1 MKRTT
6 ARVTAAAVAAM
17 MAMASLSGCGV
28 MSSSSKEAATLST
41 TGTQQDSKEIHDLV
55 LAHLA
60 STEISTFNL
69 LNSQTQADV
78 QYLTNMLDGL
88 VEADSYGNIVP
99 GIATDWVTEDGG
111 KTWTFHLRD
120 NVTWVDVNG
129 NEKAKLTADDFM
141 TGMEWVLNFYK
152 NDSANVSMPSEM
164 IQGAKEYYEY
174 TKTLTEEQAYQLTA
188 GDGSKFRE
196 MVGIETPDD
205 YTLVYHC
212 TAAKPYFDTV
222 MAYICMYPMAQG
234 MVDELGVEG
243 VQGMNNENMWYNG
256 CYTMT
261 SYIQGNEKILTKNPL
276 YWDTD
281 CTRFET
287 VTIKMVESSDVAYQ
301 LYQSGEIDEVG
312 LTESNIK
319 TISGDESNPYH
330 DKMIEWPNDFRSY
343 QFHFNYDKRKE
354 DGTPD
359 TNWNNAIA
367 NEAFRLAWYYG
378 LDLTPSFSRTNAINP
393 LSCENNFYSMPGL
406 LYTSDGTDY
415 TELVRQELGLPQE
428 NGETPVRLDADKAAQ
443 YKKQAMEE
451 LSAIGVTFPVGID
464 YYISGSN
471 QAALDSA
478 NVLAQALSNSLGDD
492 FVQLN
497 IKTYVSSARKEIY
510 EPKLQSINISGW
522 GADYGDPQ
530 NYLSQQRYG
539 YDNAYYCTTYN
550 YVNDLTEETPAN
562 KDLLAT
568 YKEFAKMVD
577 EADAITDNMD
587 ERYKAFAKAE
597 AYFLQHALTIPCNY
611 GIGWCLTKIDNDSK
625 VQAQYGIQNEKMKN
639 WETNTEGY
647 TSEEKGV
654 AKQIAEFAAT
664 KE

>member
-28 MSSSSKEAATLST
+28 MSSASKEAATQST
-41 TGTQQDSKEIHDLV
+41 TSTQQDSKEIHDLV

-243 VQGMNNENMWYNG
+243 VPGMNNENMWYNG
-256 CYTMT
+256 CYLMT
-261 SYIQGNEKILTKNPL
+261 SYVQGNEKLFVPNPA
-276 YWDTD
+276 YWDSD
-281 CTRFET
+281 CKRFDSIT
-287 VTIKMVESSDVAYQ
+287 VKMVESNDVAYQ
-301 LYQSGEIDEVG
+301 LYQSGETDYVE
-312 LTESNIK
+312 LSESNVK
-319 TISGDESNPYH
+319 TISSDENNPYH
-330 DKMIEWPNDFRSY
+330 DKMVEWKKTFSSI
-343 QFHFNYDKRKE
+343 QMKFNYDKRNE
-354 DGTPD
+354 DGSD
-359 TNWNNAIA
+359 DNNWNRAVA
-367 NEAFRLAWYYG
+367 NENFRKAWYYG
-378 LDLTPSFSRTNAINP
+378 LDFTDYFSRYNAINP
-393 LSCENNFYSMPGL
+393 MSCENNTYTMNGL
-406 LYTSDGTDY
+406 CYTSDGTDY
-415 TELVRQELGLPQE
+415 TELVKKELGLAEE
-428 NGETPVRLDADKAAQ
+428 NGETPARLDRTKAEE
-443 YKKQAMEE
+443 YKQKAIEE
-451 LSAIGVTFPVGID
+451 LTAQGVTFPVEVD

-471 QAALDSA
+471 QTALDTA
-478 NVLAQALSNSLGDD
+478 TVLKQVFADSLGED
-492 FVQLN
+492 FVTLN
-497 IKTYVSSARKEIY
+497 IGTYVSSVRKEVY
-510 EPKLQSINISGW
+510 EPQLQSIAITGW
-522 GADYGDPQ
+522 IPDYGDPQ
-530 NYLSQQRYG
+530 NYMSQETYG
-539 YDNAYYCTTYN
+539 NDNAYYTVLVSN
-550 YVNDLTEETPAN
+550 ANDLEDNEQN
-562 KDLLAT
+562 KAVLGL
-568 YKEFAKMVD
+568 YKEFTALV
-577 EADAITDNMD
+577 EAADAISEKDA
-587 ERYKAFAKAE
+587 RYAAYAKAE
-597 AYFLQHALTIPCNY
+597 AFLLDHAMNIPVY
-611 GIGWCLTKIDNDSK
+611 HDIGWVLTKINPYSK
-625 VQAQYGIQNEKMKN
+625 MNAVYGIQNWKIKN
-639 WETNTEGY
+639 WETNSDGYSTELLA
-647 TSEEKGV
+647 ED
-654 AKQIAEFAAT
+654 IAAH
-664 KE
+664 KSK

>member
-28 MSSSSKEAATLST
+28 MSSASKEVTTQST

-256 CYTMT
+256 CYLMT
-261 SYIQGNEKILTKNPL
+261 SYVQGNEKLFVPNPA
-276 YWDTD
+276 YWDSD
-281 CTRFET
+281 CKRFDSIT
-287 VTIKMVESSDVAYQ
+287 VKMVESNDVAYQ
-301 LYQSGEIDEVG
+301 LYQSGETDYVE
-312 LTESNIK
+312 LSESNVK
-319 TISGDESNPYH
+319 TISSDENNPYH
-330 DKMIEWPNDFRSY
+330 DKMVEWKKTFSSI
-343 QFHFNYDKRKE
+343 QMKFNYDKRNE
-354 DGTPD
+354 DGSD
-359 TNWNNAIA
+359 DNNWNRAVA
-367 NEAFRLAWYYG
+367 NENFRKAWYYG
-378 LDLTPSFSRTNAINP
+378 LDFTDYFSRYNAINP
-393 LSCENNFYSMPGL
+393 MSCENNTYTMNGL
-406 LYTSDGTDY
+406 CYTSDGTDY
-415 TELVRQELGLPQE
+415 TELVKKELGLAEE
-428 NGETPVRLDADKAAQ
+428 NGETPARLDRTKAEE
-443 YKKQAMEE
+443 YKQKAIEE
-451 LSAIGVTFPVGID
+451 LTAQGVTFPVEVD

-471 QAALDSA
+471 QTALDTA
-478 NVLAQALSNSLGDD
+478 TVLKQVFADSLGED
-492 FVQLN
+492 FVTLN
-497 IKTYVSSARKEIY
+497 IGTYVSSVRKEVY
-510 EPKLQSINISGW
+510 EPQLQSIAITGW
-522 GADYGDPQ
+522 IPDYGDPQ
-530 NYLSQQRYG
+530 NYMSQETYG
-539 YDNAYYCTTYN
+539 NDNAYYTVLVSN
-550 YVNDLTEETPAN
+550 ANDLEDNEQN
-562 KDLLAT
+562 KAVLGL
-568 YKEFAKMVD
+568 YKEFTALV
-577 EADAITDNMD
+577 EAADVISEKDA
-587 ERYKAFAKAE
+587 RYAAYAKAE
-597 AYFLQHALTIPCNY
+597 AFLLDHAMNIPVY
-611 GIGWCLTKIDNDSK
+611 HDIGWVLTKINPYSK
-625 VQAQYGIQNEKMKN
+625 MNAVYGIQNWKIKN
-639 WETNTEGY
+639 WETNSDGYSTELLA
-647 TSEEKGV
+647 ED
-654 AKQIAEFAAT
+654 IAAH
-664 KE
+664 KSK

>member
-28 MSSSSKEAATLST
+28 MSSASKEVTTQST
-41 TGTQQDSKEIHDLV
+41 TSTQQDSKEIHDLV

-69 LNSQTQADV
+69 LNSQTRADI
-78 QYLTNMLDGL
+78 QYLTNMLDGM
-88 VEADSYGNIVP
+88 VEADSYGNIAP
-99 GIATDWVTEDGG
+99 GIATDWTTEDGG

-256 CYTMT
+256 CYLMT
-261 SYIQGNEKILTKNPL
+261 SYVQGNEKLFVPNPA
-276 YWDTD
+276 YWDSD
-281 CTRFET
+281 CKRFDSIT
-287 VTIKMVESSDVAYQ
+287 VKMVESNDVAYQ
-301 LYQSGEIDEVG
+301 LYQSGETDYVE
-312 LTESNIK
+312 LSESNVK
-319 TISGDESNPYH
+319 TISSDENNPYH
-330 DKMIEWPNDFRSY
+330 DKMVEWKKTFSSI
-343 QFHFNYDKRKE
+343 QMKFNYDKRNE
-354 DGTPD
+354 DGSD
-359 TNWNNAIA
+359 DNNWNRAVA
-367 NEAFRLAWYYG
+367 NENFRKAWYYG
-378 LDLTPSFSRTNAINP
+378 LDFTDYFSRYNAINP
-393 LSCENNFYSMPGL
+393 MSCENNTYTMNGL
-406 LYTSDGTDY
+406 CYTSDGTDY
-415 TELVRQELGLPQE
+415 TELVKKELGLAEE
-428 NGETPVRLDADKAAQ
+428 NGETLARLDCTKAEE
-443 YKKQAMEE
+443 YKQKAIEE
-451 LSAIGVTFPVGID
+451 LTAQGVTFPVEVD

-471 QAALDSA
+471 QTALDTA
-478 NVLAQALSNSLGDD
+478 TVLKQVFADSLGED
-492 FVQLN
+492 FVTLN
-497 IKTYVSSARKEIY
+497 IGTYVSSVRKEVY
-510 EPKLQSINISGW
+510 EPQLQSIAITGW
-522 GADYGDPQ
+522 IPDYGDPQ
-530 NYLSQQRYG
+530 NYMSQETYG
-539 YDNAYYCTTYN
+539 NDNAYYTVLVSN
-550 YVNDLTEETPAN
+550 ANDLEDNEQN
-562 KDLLAT
+562 KAVLGL
-568 YKEFAKMVD
+568 YKEFTALV
-577 EADAITDNMD
+577 EAADAISEKDA
-587 ERYKAFAKAE
+587 RYAAYAKAE
-597 AYFLQHALTIPCNY
+597 AFLLDHAMNIPVY
-611 GIGWCLTKIDNDSK
+611 HDIGWVLTKINPYSK
-625 VQAQYGIQNEKMKN
+625 MNAVYGIQNWKIKN
-639 WETNTEGY
+639 WETNSDGYSTELLA
-647 TSEEKGV
+647 ED
-654 AKQIAEFAAT
+654 IAAH
-664 KE
+664 KSK

>member
-28 MSSSSKEAATLST
+28 MSSASKEVTTQST
-41 TGTQQDSKEIHDLV
+41 TSTQQDSKEIHDLV

-69 LNSQTQADV
+69 LNSQTRADV

-256 CYTMT
+256 CYLMT
-261 SYIQGNEKILTKNPL
+261 SYVQGNEKLFVPNPA
-276 YWDTD
+276 YWDSD
-281 CTRFET
+281 CKRFDSIT
-287 VTIKMVESSDVAYQ
+287 VKMVESNDVAYQ
-301 LYQSGEIDEVG
+301 LYQSGETDYVE
-312 LTESNIK
+312 LSESNVK
-319 TISGDESNPYH
+319 TISSDENNPYH
-330 DKMIEWPNDFRSY
+330 DKMVEWKKTFSSI
-343 QFHFNYDKRKE
+343 QMKFNYDKRNE
-354 DGTPD
+354 DGSD
-359 TNWNNAIA
+359 DNNWNRAVA
-367 NEAFRLAWYYG
+367 NENFRKAWYYG
-378 LDLTPSFSRTNAINP
+378 LDFTDYFSRYNAINP
-393 LSCENNFYSMPGL
+393 MSCENNTYTMNGL
-406 LYTSDGTDY
+406 CYTSDGTDY
-415 TELVRQELGLPQE
+415 TELVKKELGLAEE
-428 NGETPVRLDADKAAQ
+428 NGEIPARLDRTKAEE
-443 YKKQAMEE
+443 YKQKAIEE
-451 LSAIGVTFPVGID
+451 LTAQGVTFPVEVD

-471 QAALDSA
+471 QTALDTA
-478 NVLAQALSNSLGDD
+478 TVLKQVFADSLGED
-492 FVQLN
+492 FVTLN
-497 IKTYVSSARKEIY
+497 IGTYVSSVRKEVY
-510 EPKLQSINISGW
+510 EPQLQSIAITGW
-522 GADYGDPQ
+522 IPDYGDPQ
-530 NYLSQQRYG
+530 NYMSQETYG
-539 YDNAYYCTTYN
+539 NDNAYYTVLVSN
-550 YVNDLTEETPAN
+550 ANDLEDNEQN
-562 KDLLAT
+562 KAVLGL
-568 YKEFAKMVD
+568 YKEFTALV
-577 EADAITDNMD
+577 EAADAISEKDA
-587 ERYKAFAKAE
+587 RYAAYAKAE
-597 AYFLQHALTIPCNY
+597 AFLLDHAMNIPVY
-611 GIGWCLTKIDNDSK
+611 HDIGWVLTKINPYSK
-625 VQAQYGIQNEKMKN
+625 MNAVYGIQNWKIKN
-639 WETNTEGY
+639 WETNSDGYSTELLA
-647 TSEEKGV
+647 ED
-654 AKQIAEFAAT
+654 IAAH
-664 KE
+664 KSK

>member
-28 MSSSSKEAATLST
+28 MSSASKEAATQST
-41 TGTQQDSKEIHDLV
+41 TSTQQDSKEIHDLV

-256 CYTMT
+256 CYLMT
-261 SYIQGNEKILTKNPL
+261 SYVKGNEKLFVPNPA
-276 YWDTD
+276 YWDSD
-281 CTRFET
+281 CKRFDSIT
-287 VTIKMVESSDVAYQ
+287 VKMVESNDVAYQ
-301 LYQSGEIDEVG
+301 LYQSGETDYVE
-312 LTESNIK
+312 LSESNVK
-319 TISGDESNPYH
+319 TISSDENNPYH
-330 DKMIEWPNDFRSY
+330 DKMVEWKKTFSSI
-343 QFHFNYDKRKE
+343 QMKFNYDKRNE
-354 DGTPD
+354 DGSD
-359 TNWNNAIA
+359 DNNWNRAVA
-367 NEAFRLAWYYG
+367 NENFRKAWYYG
-378 LDLTPSFSRTNAINP
+378 LDFTDYFSRYNAINP
-393 LSCENNFYSMPGL
+393 MSCENNTYTMNGL
-406 LYTSDGTDY
+406 CYTSDGTDY
-415 TELVRQELGLPQE
+415 TELVKKELGLAEE
-428 NGETPVRLDADKAAQ
+428 NGETPARLDRTKAEE
-443 YKKQAMEE
+443 YKQKAIEE
-451 LSAIGVTFPVGID
+451 LTAQGVTFPVEVD

-471 QAALDSA
+471 QTALDTA
-478 NVLAQALSNSLGDD
+478 TVLKQVFADSLGED
-492 FVQLN
+492 FVTLN
-497 IKTYVSSARKEIY
+497 IGTYVSSVRKEVY
-510 EPKLQSINISGW
+510 EPQLQSIAITGW
-522 GADYGDPQ
+522 IPDYGDPQ
-530 NYLSQQRYG
+530 NYMSQETYG
-539 YDNAYYCTTYN
+539 NDNAYYTVLVSN
-550 YVNDLTEETPAN
+550 ANDLEDNEQN
-562 KDLLAT
+562 KAVLGL
-568 YKEFAKMVD
+568 YKEFTALV
-577 EADAITDNMD
+577 EAADAISEKDA
-587 ERYKAFAKAE
+587 RYAAYAKAE
-597 AYFLQHALTIPCNY
+597 AFLLDHAMNIPVY
-611 GIGWCLTKIDNDSK
+611 HDIGWVLTKINPYSK
-625 VQAQYGIQNEKMKN
+625 MNAVYGIQNWKIKN
-639 WETNTEGY
+639 WETNSDGYSTELLA
-647 TSEEKGV
+647 ED
-654 AKQIAEFAAT
+654 IAAH
-664 KE
+664 KSK

>member
-28 MSSSSKEAATLST
+28 MSSASKEVTTQST
-41 TGTQQDSKEIHDLV
+41 TSTQQDSKEIHDLV

-69 LNSQTQADV
+69 LNSQTRADI
-78 QYLTNMLDGL
+78 QYLTNMLDGM

-99 GIATDWVTEDGG
+99 GIATDWTTEDGG

-256 CYTMT
+256 CYLMT
-261 SYIQGNEKILTKNPL
+261 SYVQGNEKLFVPNPA
-276 YWDTD
+276 YWDSD
-281 CTRFET
+281 CKRFDSIT
-287 VTIKMVESSDVAYQ
+287 VKMVESNDVAYQ
-301 LYQSGEIDEVG
+301 LYQSGETDYVE
-312 LTESNIK
+312 LSESNIK
-319 TISGDESNPYH
+319 TISSDENNPYH
-330 DKMIEWPNDFRSY
+330 DKMVEWKKTFSSI
-343 QFHFNYDKRKE
+343 QMKFNYDKRNE
-354 DGTPD
+354 DGSD
-359 TNWNNAIA
+359 DNNWNRAVA
-367 NEAFRLAWYYG
+367 NENFRKAWYYG
-378 LDLTPSFSRTNAINP
+378 LDFTDYFSRYNAINP
-393 LSCENNFYSMPGL
+393 MSCENNTYTMNGL
-406 LYTSDGTDY
+406 CYTSDGTDY
-415 TELVRQELGLPQE
+415 TELVKKELGLAEE
-428 NGETPVRLDADKAAQ
+428 NGETPARLDRTKAEE
-443 YKKQAMEE
+443 YKQKAIEE
-451 LSAIGVTFPVGID
+451 LTAQGVTFPVEVD

-471 QAALDSA
+471 QTALDTA
-478 NVLAQALSNSLGDD
+478 TVLKQVFADSLGED
-492 FVQLN
+492 FVTLN
-497 IKTYVSSARKEIY
+497 IGTYVSSVRKEVY
-510 EPKLQSINISGW
+510 EPQLQSIAITGW
-522 GADYGDPQ
+522 IPDYGDPQ
-530 NYLSQQRYG
+530 NYMSQETYG
-539 YDNAYYCTTYN
+539 NDNAYYTVLVSN
-550 YVNDLTEETPAN
+550 ANDLEDNEQN
-562 KDLLAT
+562 KAVLGL
-568 YKEFAKMVD
+568 YKEFTALV
-577 EADAITDNMD
+577 EAADAISEKDA
-587 ERYKAFAKAE
+587 RYAAYAKAE
-597 AYFLQHALTIPCNY
+597 AFLLDHAMNIPVY
-611 GIGWCLTKIDNDSK
+611 HDIGWVLTKINPYSK
-625 VQAQYGIQNEKMKN
+625 MNAVYGIQNWKIKN
-639 WETNTEGY
+639 WETNVDGYSTELLA
-647 TSEEKGV
+647 ED
-654 AKQIAEFAAT
+654 IAAH
-664 KE
+664 KSK

>member
-28 MSSSSKEAATLST
+28 MSSASKEVTTQST
-41 TGTQQDSKEIHDLV
+41 TSTQQDSKEIHDLV

-69 LNSQTQADV
+69 LNSQTRADI
-78 QYLTNMLDGL
+78 QYLTNMLDGM

-256 CYTMT
+256 CYLMT
-261 SYIQGNEKILTKNPL
+261 SYVQGNEKLFVPNPA
-276 YWDTD
+276 YWDSD
-281 CTRFET
+281 CKRFDSIT
-287 VTIKMVESSDVAYQ
+287 VKMVESNDVAYQ
-301 LYQSGEIDEVG
+301 LYQSGETDYVE
-312 LTESNIK
+312 LSESNVK
-319 TISGDESNPYH
+319 TISSDENNPYH
-330 DKMIEWPNDFRSY
+330 DKMVEWKKTFSSI
-343 QFHFNYDKRKE
+343 QMKFNYDKRNE
-354 DGTPD
+354 DGSD
-359 TNWNNAIA
+359 DNNWNRAVA
-367 NEAFRLAWYYG
+367 NENFRKAWYYG
-378 LDLTPSFSRTNAINP
+378 LDFTDYFSRYNAINP
-393 LSCENNFYSMPGL
+393 MSCENNTYTMNGL
-406 LYTSDGTDY
+406 CYTSDGTDY
-415 TELVRQELGLPQE
+415 TELVKKELGLAEE
-428 NGETPVRLDADKAAQ
+428 NGETPARLDRTKAEE
-443 YKKQAMEE
+443 YKQKAIEE
-451 LSAIGVTFPVGID
+451 LTAQGVTFPVEVD

-471 QAALDSA
+471 QTALDTA
-478 NVLAQALSNSLGDD
+478 TVLKQVFADSLGED
-492 FVQLN
+492 FVTLN
-497 IKTYVSSARKEIY
+497 IGTYVSSVRKEVY
-510 EPKLQSINISGW
+510 EPQLQSIAITGW
-522 GADYGDPQ
+522 IPDYGDPQ
-530 NYLSQQRYG
+530 NYMSQETYG
-539 YDNAYYCTTYN
+539 NDNAYYTVLVSN
-550 YVNDLTEETPAN
+550 ANDLEDNEQN
-562 KDLLAT
+562 KAVLGL
-568 YKEFAKMVD
+568 YKEFTALV
-577 EADAITDNMD
+577 EAADAISEKDA
-587 ERYKAFAKAE
+587 RYAAYAKAE
-597 AYFLQHALTIPCNY
+597 AFLLDHAMNIPVY
-611 GIGWCLTKIDNDSK
+611 HDIGWVLTKINPYSK
-625 VQAQYGIQNEKMKN
+625 MNAVYGIQNWKIKN
-639 WETNTEGY
+639 WETNVDGYSTEMLA
-647 TSEEKGV
+647 ED
-654 AKQIAEFAAT
+654 IAAH
-664 KE
+664 KSK

>member
-28 MSSSSKEAATLST
+28 MSSASKEAATQST
-41 TGTQQDSKEIHDLV
+41 TSTQQDSKEIHDLV

-256 CYTMT
+256 CYLMT
-261 SYIQGNEKILTKNPL
+261 SYVQGNEKLFVPNPA
-276 YWDTD
+276 YWDSD
-281 CTRFET
+281 CKRFDSIT
-287 VTIKMVESSDVAYQ
+287 VKMVESNDVAYQ
-301 LYQSGEIDEVG
+301 LYQSGETDYVE
-312 LTESNIK
+312 LSESNVK
-319 TISGDESNPYH
+319 TISSDENNPYH
-330 DKMIEWPNDFRSY
+330 DKMVEWKKTFSSI
-343 QFHFNYDKRKE
+343 QMKFNYDKRNE
-354 DGTPD
+354 DGSD
-359 TNWNNAIA
+359 DNNWNRAVA
-367 NEAFRLAWYYG
+367 NENFRKAWYYG
-378 LDLTPSFSRTNAINP
+378 LDFTDYFSRYNAINP
-393 LSCENNFYSMPGL
+393 MSCENNTYTMNGL
-406 LYTSDGTDY
+406 CYTSDGTDY
-415 TELVRQELGLPQE
+415 TELVKKELGLAEE
-428 NGETPVRLDADKAAQ
+428 NGETPARLDCTKAEE
-443 YKKQAMEE
+443 YKQKAIEE
-451 LSAIGVTFPVGID
+451 LTAQGVTFPVEVD

-471 QAALDSA
+471 QTALDTA
-478 NVLAQALSNSLGDD
+478 TVLKQVFADSLGED
-492 FVQLN
+492 FVTLN
-497 IKTYVSSARKEIY
+497 IGTYVSSVRKEVY
-510 EPKLQSINISGW
+510 EPQLQSIAITGW
-522 GADYGDPQ
+522 IPDYGDPQ
-530 NYLSQQRYG
+530 NYMSQETYG
-539 YDNAYYCTTYN
+539 NDNAYYTVLVSN
-550 YVNDLTEETPAN
+550 VNDLEDNEQN
-562 KDLLAT
+562 KAVLGL
-568 YKEFAKMVD
+568 YKEFTALV
-577 EADAITDNMD
+577 EAADAISEKDA
-587 ERYKAFAKAE
+587 RYAAFAKAE
-597 AYFLQHALTIPCNY
+597 AYLIQHGLSLPQSYTS
-611 GIGWCLTKIDNDSK
+611 GWTLTKINPYSKMNAVFGCQND
-625 VQAQYGIQNEKMKN
+625 KMKN
-639 WETNTEGY
+639 WETNANGY
-647 TSEEKGV
+647 TSEEMK
-654 AKQIAEFAAT
+654 ALEEAYNAE
-664 KE
+664 K

>member
-28 MSSSSKEAATLST
+28 MSSASKEVTTQST
-41 TGTQQDSKEIHDLV
+41 TSTQQDSKEIHDLV

-69 LNSQTQADV
+69 LNSQTRADI
-78 QYLTNMLDGL
+78 QYLTNMLDGM

-99 GIATDWVTEDGG
+99 GIATDWTTEDGG

-222 MAYICMYPMAQG
+222 MAYICMYPMARG

-256 CYTMT
+256 CYLMT
-261 SYIQGNEKILTKNPL
+261 SYVQGNEKLFVPNPA
-276 YWDTD
+276 YWDSD
-281 CTRFET
+281 CKRFDSIT
-287 VTIKMVESSDVAYQ
+287 VKMVESNDVAYQ
-301 LYQSGEIDEVG
+301 LYQSGETDYVE
-312 LTESNIK
+312 LSESNIK
-319 TISGDESNPYH
+319 TISSDENNPYH
-330 DKMIEWPNDFRSY
+330 DKMVEWKKTFSSI
-343 QFHFNYDKRKE
+343 QMKFNYDKRNE
-354 DGTPD
+354 DGSD
-359 TNWNNAIA
+359 DNNWNRAVA
-367 NEAFRLAWYYG
+367 NENFRKAWYYG
-378 LDLTPSFSRTNAINP
+378 LDFTDYFSRYNAINP
-393 LSCENNFYSMPGL
+393 MSCENNTYTMNGL
-406 LYTSDGTDY
+406 CYTSDGTDY
-415 TELVRQELGLPQE
+415 TELVKKELGLAEE
-428 NGETPVRLDADKAAQ
+428 NGETPARLDRTKAEE
-443 YKKQAMEE
+443 YKQKAIEE
-451 LSAIGVTFPVGID
+451 LTAQGVTFPVEVD

-471 QAALDSA
+471 QTALDTA
-478 NVLAQALSNSLGDD
+478 TVLKQVFADSLGED
-492 FVQLN
+492 FVTLN
-497 IKTYVSSARKEIY
+497 IGTYVSSVRKEVY
-510 EPKLQSINISGW
+510 EPQLQSIAITGW
-522 GADYGDPQ
+522 IPDYGDPQ
-530 NYLSQQRYG
+530 NYMSQETYG
-539 YDNAYYCTTYN
+539 NDNAYYTVLVSN
-550 YVNDLTEETPAN
+550 ANDLEDNEQN
-562 KDLLAT
+562 KAVLGL
-568 YKEFAKMVD
+568 YKEFTALV
-577 EADAITDNMD
+577 EAADVISEKDA
-587 ERYKAFAKAE
+587 RYAAYAKAE
-597 AYFLQHALTIPCNY
+597 AFLLDHAMNIPVY
-611 GIGWCLTKIDNDSK
+611 HDIGWVLTKINPYSK
-625 VQAQYGIQNEKMKN
+625 MNAVYGIQNWKIKN
-639 WETNTEGY
+639 WETNSDGYSTELLA
-647 TSEEKGV
+647 ED
-654 AKQIAEFAAT
+654 IAAH
-664 KE
+664 KSK

>member
-28 MSSSSKEAATLST
+28 MSSASKEVTTQST

-256 CYTMT
+256 CYLMT
-261 SYIQGNEKILTKNPL
+261 SYVQGNEKLFVPNPA
-276 YWDTD
+276 YWDSD
-281 CTRFET
+281 CKRFDSIT
-287 VTIKMVESSDVAYQ
+287 VKMVESNDVAYQ
-301 LYQSGEIDEVG
+301 LYQSGETDYVE
-312 LTESNIK
+312 LSESNVK
-319 TISGDESNPYH
+319 TISSDENNPYH
-330 DKMIEWPNDFRSY
+330 DKMVEWKKTFSSI
-343 QFHFNYDKRKE
+343 QMKFNYDKRNE
-354 DGTPD
+354 DGSD
-359 TNWNNAIA
+359 DNNWNRAVA
-367 NEAFRLAWYYG
+367 NENFRKAWYYG
-378 LDLTPSFSRTNAINP
+378 LDFTDYFSRYNAINP
-393 LSCENNFYSMPGL
+393 MSCENNTYTMNGL
-406 LYTSDGTDY
+406 CYTSDGTDY
-415 TELVRQELGLPQE
+415 TELVKKELGLAEE
-428 NGETPVRLDADKAAQ
+428 NGETPARLDRTKAEE
-443 YKKQAMEE
+443 YKQKAIEE
-451 LSAIGVTFPVGID
+451 LTAQGVTFPVEVD

-471 QAALDSA
+471 QTALDTA
-478 NVLAQALSNSLGDD
+478 TVLKQVFADSLGED
-492 FVQLN
+492 FVTLN
-497 IKTYVSSARKEIY
+497 IGTYVSSVRKEVY
-510 EPKLQSINISGW
+510 EPQLQSIAITGW
-522 GADYGDPQ
+522 IPDYGDPQ
-530 NYLSQQRYG
+530 NYMSQETYG
-539 YDNAYYCTTYN
+539 NDNAYYTVLVSN
-550 YVNDLTEETPAN
+550 ANDLEDNEQN
-562 KDLLAT
+562 KAVLGL
-568 YKEFAKMVD
+568 YKEFTALV
-577 EADAITDNMD
+577 EAADAISEKDA
-587 ERYKAFAKAE
+587 RYAAYAKAE
-597 AYFLQHALTIPCNY
+597 AFLLDHAMNIPVY
-611 GIGWCLTKIDNDSK
+611 HDIGWVLTKINPYSK
-625 VQAQYGIQNEKMKN
+625 MNAVYGIQNWKIKN
-639 WETNTEGY
+639 WETNANGY
-647 TSEEKGV
+647 TSEEMK
-654 AKQIAEFAAT
+654 ALEEAYNAE
-664 KE
+664 K

>member
-28 MSSSSKEAATLST
+28 MSSASKEAATQST
-41 TGTQQDSKEIHDLV
+41 TSTQQDSKEIHDLV

-69 LNSQTQADV
+69 LNSQTRADI
-78 QYLTNMLDGL
+78 QYLTNMLDGM

-99 GIATDWVTEDGG
+99 GIATDWTTEDGG

-256 CYTMT
+256 CYLMT
-261 SYIQGNEKILTKNPL
+261 SYVQGNEKLFVPNPA
-276 YWDTD
+276 YWDSD
-281 CTRFET
+281 CKRFDSIT
-287 VTIKMVESSDVAYQ
+287 VKMVESNDVAYQ
-301 LYQSGEIDEVG
+301 LYQSGETDYVE
-312 LTESNIK
+312 LSESNIK
-319 TISGDESNPYH
+319 TISSDENNPYH
-330 DKMIEWPNDFRSY
+330 DKMVEWKKTFSSI
-343 QFHFNYDKRKE
+343 QMKFNYDKRNE
-354 DGTPD
+354 DGSD
-359 TNWNNAIA
+359 DNNWNRAVA
-367 NEAFRLAWYYG
+367 NENFRKAWYYG
-378 LDLTPSFSRTNAINP
+378 LDFTDYFSRYNAINP
-393 LSCENNFYSMPGL
+393 MSCENNTYTMNGL
-406 LYTSDGTDY
+406 CYTSDGTDY
-415 TELVRQELGLPQE
+415 TELVKKELGLAEE
-428 NGETPVRLDADKAAQ
+428 NGETPARLDCTKAEE
-443 YKKQAMEE
+443 YKQKAIEE
-451 LSAIGVTFPVGID
+451 LTAQGVTFPVEVD

-471 QAALDSA
+471 QTALDTA
-478 NVLAQALSNSLGDD
+478 TVLKQVFADSLGED
-492 FVQLN
+492 FVTLN
-497 IKTYVSSARKEIY
+497 IGTYVSSVRKEVY
-510 EPKLQSINISGW
+510 EPQLQSIAITGW
-522 GADYGDPQ
+522 IPDYGDPQ
-530 NYLSQQRYG
+530 NYMSQETYG
-539 YDNAYYCTTYN
+539 NDNAYYTVLVSN
-550 YVNDLTEETPAN
+550 ANDLEDNEQN
-562 KDLLAT
+562 KAVLGL
-568 YKEFAKMVD
+568 YKEFTALV
-577 EADAITDNMD
+577 EAADAISEKDA
-587 ERYKAFAKAE
+587 RYAAYAKAE
-597 AYFLQHALTIPCNY
+597 AFLLDHAMNIPVY
-611 GIGWCLTKIDNDSK
+611 HDIGWVLTKINPYSK
-625 VQAQYGIQNEKMKN
+625 MNAVYGIQNWKIKN
-639 WETNTEGY
+639 WETNSDGYSTELLA
-647 TSEEKGV
+647 ED
-654 AKQIAEFAAT
+654 IAAH
-664 KE
+664 KSK

>member
-28 MSSSSKEAATLST
+28 MSSASKEVTTQST
-41 TGTQQDSKEIHDLV
+41 TSTQQDSKEIHDLV

-69 LNSQTQADV
+69 LNSQTRADI
-78 QYLTNMLDGL
+78 QYLTNMLDGM

-99 GIATDWVTEDGG
+99 GIATDWTTEDGG

-256 CYTMT
+256 CYFMT
-261 SYIQGNEKILTKNPL
+261 SYVQGNEKLFVPNPA
-276 YWDTD
+276 YWDSD
-281 CTRFET
+281 CKRFDSIT
-287 VTIKMVESSDVAYQ
+287 VKMVESNDVAYQ
-301 LYQSGEIDEVG
+301 LYQSGETDYVE
-312 LTESNIK
+312 LSESNVK
-319 TISGDESNPYH
+319 TISSDENNPYH
-330 DKMIEWPNDFRSY
+330 DKMVEWKKTFSSI
-343 QFHFNYDKRKE
+343 QMKFNYDKRNE
-354 DGTPD
+354 DGSD
-359 TNWNNAIA
+359 DNNWNRAVA
-367 NEAFRLAWYYG
+367 NENFRKAWYYG
-378 LDLTPSFSRTNAINP
+378 LDFTDYFSRYNAINP
-393 LSCENNFYSMPGL
+393 MSCENNTYTMNGL
-406 LYTSDGTDY
+406 CYTSDGTDY
-415 TELVRQELGLPQE
+415 TELVKKELGLAEE
-428 NGETPVRLDADKAAQ
+428 NGETPARLDRTKAEE
-443 YKKQAMEE
+443 YKQKAIEE
-451 LSAIGVTFPVGID
+451 LTAQGVTFPVEVD

-471 QAALDSA
+471 QTALDTA
-478 NVLAQALSNSLGDD
+478 TVLKQVFADSLGED
-492 FVQLN
+492 FVTLN
-497 IKTYVSSARKEIY
+497 IGTYVSSVRKEVY
-510 EPKLQSINISGW
+510 EPQLQSIAITGW
-522 GADYGDPQ
+522 IPDYGDPQ
-530 NYLSQQRYG
+530 NYMSQETYG
-539 YDNAYYCTTYN
+539 NDNAYYTVLVSN
-550 YVNDLTEETPAN
+550 VNDLEDNEQN
-562 KDLLAT
+562 KAVLGL
-568 YKEFAKMVD
+568 YKEFTALV
-577 EADAITDNMD
+577 EAADVISEKDA
-587 ERYKAFAKAE
+587 RYAAYAKAE
-597 AYFLQHALTIPCNY
+597 AFLLDHAMNIPVY
-611 GIGWCLTKIDNDSK
+611 HDIGWVLTKINPYSK
-625 VQAQYGIQNEKMKN
+625 MNAVYGIQNWKIKN
-639 WETNTEGY
+639 WETNANGY
-647 TSEEKGV
+647 TSEEMK
-654 AKQIAEFAAT
+654 ALEEAYNAE
-664 KE
+664 K

>member
-28 MSSSSKEAATLST
+28 MSSASKEVTTQST

-141 TGMEWVLNFYK
+141 TGMECVLNFYK

-256 CYTMT
+256 CYLMT
-261 SYIQGNEKILTKNPL
+261 SYVQGNEKLFVPNPA
-276 YWDTD
+276 YWDSD
-281 CTRFET
+281 CKRFDSIT
-287 VTIKMVESSDVAYQ
+287 VKMVESNDVAYQ
-301 LYQSGEIDEVG
+301 LYQSGETDYVE
-312 LTESNIK
+312 LSESNVK
-319 TISGDESNPYH
+319 TISSDENNPYH
-330 DKMIEWPNDFRSY
+330 DKMVEWKKTFSSI
-343 QFHFNYDKRKE
+343 QMKFNYDKRNE
-354 DGTPD
+354 DGSD
-359 TNWNNAIA
+359 DNNWNRAVA
-367 NEAFRLAWYYG
+367 NENFRKAWYYG
-378 LDLTPSFSRTNAINP
+378 LDFTDYFSRYNAINP
-393 LSCENNFYSMPGL
+393 MSCENNTYTMNGL
-406 LYTSDGTDY
+406 CYTSDGTDY
-415 TELVRQELGLPQE
+415 TELVKKELGLAEE
-428 NGETPVRLDADKAAQ
+428 NGETPARLDCTKAEE
-443 YKKQAMEE
+443 YKQKAIEE
-451 LSAIGVTFPVGID
+451 LTAQGVTFPVEVD

-471 QAALDSA
+471 QTALDTA
-478 NVLAQALSNSLGDD
+478 TVLKQVFADSLGED
-492 FVQLN
+492 FVTLN
-497 IKTYVSSARKEIY
+497 IGTYVSSVRKEVY
-510 EPKLQSINISGW
+510 EPQLQSIAITGW
-522 GADYGDPQ
+522 IPDYGDPQ
-530 NYLSQQRYG
+530 NYMSQETYG
-539 YDNAYYCTTYN
+539 NDNAYYTVLVSN
-550 YVNDLTEETPAN
+550 ANDLEDNEQN
-562 KDLLAT
+562 KAVLGL
-568 YKEFAKMVD
+568 YKEFTALV
-577 EADAITDNMD
+577 EAADAISEKDA
-587 ERYKAFAKAE
+587 RYAAYAKAE
-597 AYFLQHALTIPCNY
+597 AFLLDHAMNIPVY
-611 GIGWCLTKIDNDSK
+611 HDIGWVLTKINPYSK
-625 VQAQYGIQNEKMKN
+625 MNAVYGIQNWKIKN
-639 WETNTEGY
+639 WETNSDGYSTELLA
-647 TSEEKGV
+647 ED
-654 AKQIAEFAAT
+654 IAAH
-664 KE
+664 KSK

>member
-28 MSSSSKEAATLST
+28 MSSASKEAATQST
-41 TGTQQDSKEIHDLV
+41 TSTQQDSKEIHDLV

-256 CYTMT
+256 CYLMT
-261 SYIQGNEKILTKNPL
+261 SYVQGNEKLFVPNPA
-276 YWDTD
+276 YWDSD
-281 CTRFET
+281 CKRFDSIT
-287 VTIKMVESSDVAYQ
+287 VKMVESNDVAYQ
-301 LYQSGEIDEVG
+301 LYQSGETDYVE
-312 LTESNIK
+312 LSESNVK
-319 TISGDESNPYH
+319 TISSDENNPYH
-330 DKMIEWPNDFRSY
+330 DKMVEWKKTFSSI
-343 QFHFNYDKRKE
+343 QMKFNYDKRNE
-354 DGTPD
+354 DGSD
-359 TNWNNAIA
+359 DNNWNRAVA
-367 NEAFRLAWYYG
+367 NENFRKAWYYG
-378 LDLTPSFSRTNAINP
+378 LDFTDYFSRYNAINP
-393 LSCENNFYSMPGL
+393 MSCENNTYTMNGL
-406 LYTSDGTDY
+406 CYTSDGTDY
-415 TELVRQELGLPQE
+415 TELVKKELGLAEE
-428 NGETPVRLDADKAAQ
+428 NGETPARLDRTKAEE
-443 YKKQAMEE
+443 YKQKAIEE
-451 LSAIGVTFPVGID
+451 LTAQGVTFPVEVD

-471 QAALDSA
+471 QTALDTA
-478 NVLAQALSNSLGDD
+478 TVLKQVFADSLGED
-492 FVQLN
+492 FVTLN
-497 IKTYVSSARKEIY
+497 IGTYVSSVRKEVY
-510 EPKLQSINISGW
+510 EPQLQSIAITGW
-522 GADYGDPQ
+522 IPDYGDPQ
-530 NYLSQQRYG
+530 NYMSQETYG
-539 YDNAYYCTTYN
+539 NDNAYYTVLVSN
-550 YVNDLTEETPAN
+550 VNDLEDNEQN
-562 KDLLAT
+562 KAVLGL
-568 YKEFAKMVD
+568 YKEFTALV
-577 EADAITDNMD
+577 EAADVISEKDA
-587 ERYKAFAKAE
+587 RYAAYAKAE
-597 AYFLQHALTIPCNY
+597 AFLLDHAMNIPVY
-611 GIGWCLTKIDNDSK
+611 HDIGWVLTKINPYSK
-625 VQAQYGIQNEKMKN
+625 MNAVYGIQNWKIKN
-639 WETNTEGY
+639 WETNSDGYSTELLA
-647 TSEEKGV
+647 ED
-654 AKQIAEFAAT
+654 IAAH
-664 KE
+664 KSK

>member
-28 MSSSSKEAATLST
+28 MSSASKEVTTQST

-256 CYTMT
+256 CYLMT
-261 SYIQGNEKILTKNPL
+261 SYVQGNEKLFVPNPA
-276 YWDTD
+276 YWDSD
-281 CTRFET
+281 CKRFDSIT
-287 VTIKMVESSDVAYQ
+287 VKMVESNDVAYQ
-301 LYQSGEIDEVG
+301 LYQSGETDYVE
-312 LTESNIK
+312 LSESNVK
-319 TISGDESNPYH
+319 TISSDENNPYH
-330 DKMIEWPNDFRSY
+330 DKMVEWKKTFSSI
-343 QFHFNYDKRKE
+343 QMKFNYDKRNE
-354 DGTPD
+354 DGSD
-359 TNWNNAIA
+359 DNNWNRAVA
-367 NEAFRLAWYYG
+367 NENFRKAWYYG
-378 LDLTPSFSRTNAINP
+378 LDFTDYFSRYNAINP
-393 LSCENNFYSMPGL
+393 MSCENNTYTMNGL
-406 LYTSDGTDY
+406 CYTSDGTDY
-415 TELVRQELGLPQE
+415 TELVKKELGLAEE
-428 NGETPVRLDADKAAQ
+428 NGETPARLDRTKAEE
-443 YKKQAMEE
+443 YKQKAIEE
-451 LSAIGVTFPVGID
+451 LTAQGVTFPVEVN

-471 QAALDSA
+471 QTALDTA
-478 NVLAQALSNSLGDD
+478 TVLKQVFADSLGED
-492 FVQLN
+492 FVTLN
-497 IKTYVSSARKEIY
+497 IGTYVSSVRKEVY
-510 EPKLQSINISGW
+510 EPQLQSIAITGW
-522 GADYGDPQ
+522 IPDYGDPQ
-530 NYLSQQRYG
+530 NYMSQETYG
-539 YDNAYYCTTYN
+539 NDNAYYTVLVSN
-550 YVNDLTEETPAN
+550 ANDLEDNEQN
-562 KDLLAT
+562 KAVLGL
-568 YKEFAKMVD
+568 YKEFTALV
-577 EADAITDNMD
+577 EAADAISEKDA
-587 ERYKAFAKAE
+587 RYAAYAKAE
-597 AYFLQHALTIPCNY
+597 AFLLDHAMNIPVY
-611 GIGWCLTKIDNDSK
+611 HDIGWVLTKINPYSK
-625 VQAQYGIQNEKMKN
+625 MNAVYGIQNWKIKN
-639 WETNTEGY
+639 WETNANGY
-647 TSEEKGV
+647 TSEEMK
-654 AKQIAEFAAT
+654 ALEEAYNAE
-664 KE
+664 K

>member
-28 MSSSSKEAATLST
+28 MSSASKEAATQST
-41 TGTQQDSKEIHDLV
+41 TSTQQDSKEIHDLV

-256 CYTMT
+256 CYLMT
-261 SYIQGNEKILTKNPL
+261 SYVQGNEKLFVPNPA
-276 YWDTD
+276 YWDSD
-281 CTRFET
+281 CKRFDSIT
-287 VTIKMVESSDVAYQ
+287 VKMVESNDVAYQ
-301 LYQSGEIDEVG
+301 LYQSGETDYVE
-312 LTESNIK
+312 LSESNVK
-319 TISGDESNPYH
+319 TISSDENNPYH
-330 DKMIEWPNDFRSY
+330 DKMVEWKKTFSSI
-343 QFHFNYDKRKE
+343 QMKFNYDKRNE
-354 DGTPD
+354 DGSD
-359 TNWNNAIA
+359 DNNWNRAVA
-367 NEAFRLAWYYG
+367 NENFRKAWYYG
-378 LDLTPSFSRTNAINP
+378 LDFTDYFSRYNAINP
-393 LSCENNFYSMPGL
+393 MSCENNTYTMNGL
-406 LYTSDGTDY
+406 CYTSDGTDY
-415 TELVRQELGLPQE
+415 TELVKKELGLAEE
-428 NGETPVRLDADKAAQ
+428 NGETPARLDCTKAEE
-443 YKKQAMEE
+443 YKQKAIEE
-451 LSAIGVTFPVGID
+451 LTAQGVTFPVEVD

-471 QAALDSA
+471 QTALDTA
-478 NVLAQALSNSLGDD
+478 TVLKQVFADSLGED
-492 FVQLN
+492 FVTLN
-497 IKTYVSSARKEIY
+497 IGTYVSSVRKEVY
-510 EPKLQSINISGW
+510 EPQLQSIAITGW
-522 GADYGDPQ
+522 IPDYGDPQ
-530 NYLSQQRYG
+530 NYMSQETYG
-539 YDNAYYCTTYN
+539 NDNAYYTVLVSN
-550 YVNDLTEETPAN
+550 VNDLEDNEQN
-562 KDLLAT
+562 KAVLGL
-568 YKEFAKMVD
+568 YKEFTALV
-577 EADAITDNMD
+577 EAADAISEKDA
-587 ERYKAFAKAE
+587 RYAAYAKAE
-597 AYFLQHALTIPCNY
+597 AFLLDHAMNIPVY
-611 GIGWCLTKIDNDSK
+611 HDIGWVLTKINPYSK
-625 VQAQYGIQNEKMKN
+625 MNAVYGIQNWKIKN
-639 WETNTEGY
+639 WETNSDGYSTELLA
-647 TSEEKGV
+647 ED
-654 AKQIAEFAAT
+654 IAAH
-664 KE
+664 KSK

>member
-28 MSSSSKEAATLST
+28 MSSASKEAATQST

-256 CYTMT
+256 CYLMT
-261 SYIQGNEKILTKNPL
+261 SYVQGNEKLFVPNPA
-276 YWDTD
+276 YWDSD
-281 CTRFET
+281 CKRFDSIT
-287 VTIKMVESSDVAYQ
+287 VKMVESNDVAYQ
-301 LYQSGEIDEVG
+301 LYQSGETDYVE
-312 LTESNIK
+312 LSESNIK
-319 TISGDESNPYH
+319 TISSDENNPYH
-330 DKMIEWPNDFRSY
+330 DKMVEWKKTFSSI
-343 QFHFNYDKRKE
+343 QMKFNYDKRNE
-354 DGTPD
+354 DGSD
-359 TNWNNAIA
+359 DNNWNRAVA
-367 NEAFRLAWYYG
+367 NENFRKAWYYG
-378 LDLTPSFSRTNAINP
+378 LDFTDYFSRYNAINP
-393 LSCENNFYSMPGL
+393 MSCENNTYTMNGL
-406 LYTSDGTDY
+406 CYTSDGTDY
-415 TELVRQELGLPQE
+415 TELVKKELGLAEE
-428 NGETPVRLDADKAAQ
+428 NGETPARLDCTKAEE
-443 YKKQAMEE
+443 YKQKAIEE
-451 LSAIGVTFPVGID
+451 LTAQGVTFPVEVD

-471 QAALDSA
+471 QTALDTA
-478 NVLAQALSNSLGDD
+478 TVLKQVFADSLGED
-492 FVQLN
+492 FVTLN
-497 IKTYVSSARKEIY
+497 IGTYVSSVRKEVY
-510 EPKLQSINISGW
+510 EPQLQSIAITGW
-522 GADYGDPQ
+522 IPDYGDPQ
-530 NYLSQQRYG
+530 NYMSQETYG
-539 YDNAYYCTTYN
+539 NDNAYYTVLVSN
-550 YVNDLTEETPAN
+550 ANDLEDNEQN
-562 KDLLAT
+562 KAVLGL
-568 YKEFAKMVD
+568 YKEFTALV
-577 EADAITDNMD
+577 EAADAISEKDA
-587 ERYKAFAKAE
+587 RYAAYAKAE
-597 AYFLQHALTIPCNY
+597 AFLLDHAMNIPVY
-611 GIGWCLTKIDNDSK
+611 HDIGWVLTKINPYSK
-625 VQAQYGIQNEKMKN
+625 VNAVYGIQNWKIKN
-639 WETNTEGY
+639 WETNSDGYSTELLA
-647 TSEEKGV
+647 ED
-654 AKQIAEFAAT
+654 IAAH
-664 KE
+664 KSK

>member
-28 MSSSSKEAATLST
+28 MSSASKEAATQST
-41 TGTQQDSKEIHDLV
+41 TSTQQDSKEIHDLV

-256 CYTMT
+256 CYLMT
-261 SYIQGNEKILTKNPL
+261 SYVQGNEKLFVPNPA
-276 YWDTD
+276 YWDSD
-281 CTRFET
+281 CKRFDSIT
-287 VTIKMVESSDVAYQ
+287 VKMVESNDVAYQ
-301 LYQSGEIDEVG
+301 LYQSGETDYVE
-312 LTESNIK
+312 LSESNVK
-319 TISGDESNPYH
+319 TISSDENNPYH
-330 DKMIEWPNDFRSY
+330 DKMVEWKKTFSSI
-343 QFHFNYDKRKE
+343 QMKFNYDKRNE
-354 DGTPD
+354 DGSD
-359 TNWNNAIA
+359 DNNWNRAVA
-367 NEAFRLAWYYG
+367 NENFRKAWYYG
-378 LDLTPSFSRTNAINP
+378 LDFTDYFSRYNAINP
-393 LSCENNFYSMPGL
+393 MSCENNTYTMNGL
-406 LYTSDGTDY
+406 CYTSDGTDY
-415 TELVRQELGLPQE
+415 TELVKKELGLAEE
-428 NGETPVRLDADKAAQ
+428 NGET
-443 YKKQAMEE
+443 
-451 LSAIGVTFPVGID
+451 FPVEVD

-471 QAALDSA
+471 QTALDTA
-478 NVLAQALSNSLGDD
+478 TVLKQVFADSLGED
-492 FVQLN
+492 FVTLN
-497 IKTYVSSARKEIY
+497 IGTYVSSVRKEVY
-510 EPKLQSINISGW
+510 EPQLQSIAITGW
-522 GADYGDPQ
+522 IPDYGDPQ
-530 NYLSQQRYG
+530 NYMSQETYG
-539 YDNAYYCTTYN
+539 NDNAYYTVLVSN
-550 YVNDLTEETPAN
+550 VNDLEDNEQN
-562 KDLLAT
+562 KAVLGL
-568 YKEFAKMVD
+568 YKEFTALV
-577 EADAITDNMD
+577 EAADVISEKDA
-587 ERYKAFAKAE
+587 RYAAYAKAE
-597 AYFLQHALTIPCNY
+597 AFLLDHAMNIPVY
-611 GIGWCLTKIDNDSK
+611 HDIGWVLTKINPYSK
-625 VQAQYGIQNEKMKN
+625 MNAVYGIQNWKIKN
-639 WETNTEGY
+639 WETNSDGYSTELLA
-647 TSEEKGV
+647 ED
-654 AKQIAEFAAT
+654 IAAH
-664 KE
+664 KSK

>member
-28 MSSSSKEAATLST
+28 MSSASKEAATQST
-41 TGTQQDSKEIHDLV
+41 TSTQQDSKEIHDLV

-256 CYTMT
+256 CYLMT
-261 SYIQGNEKILTKNPL
+261 SYVQGNEKLFVPNPA
-276 YWDTD
+276 YWDSD
-281 CTRFET
+281 CKRFDSIT
-287 VTIKMVESSDVAYQ
+287 VKMVESNDVAYQ
-301 LYQSGEIDEVG
+301 LYQSGETDYVE
-312 LTESNIK
+312 LSESNVK
-319 TISGDESNPYH
+319 TISSDENNPYH
-330 DKMIEWPNDFRSY
+330 DKMVEWKKTFSSI
-343 QFHFNYDKRKE
+343 QMKFNYDKRNE
-354 DGTPD
+354 DGSD
-359 TNWNNAIA
+359 DNNWNRAVA
-367 NEAFRLAWYYG
+367 NENFRKAWYYG
-378 LDLTPSFSRTNAINP
+378 LDFTDYFSRYNAINP
-393 LSCENNFYSMPGL
+393 MSCENNTYTMNGL
-406 LYTSDGTDY
+406 CYTSDGTDY
-415 TELVRQELGLPQE
+415 TELVKKELGLAEE
-428 NGETPVRLDADKAAQ
+428 NGEIPARLDSTKAEE
-443 YKKQAMEE
+443 YKQKAIEE
-451 LSAIGVTFPVGID
+451 LTAQGVTFPVEVD

-471 QAALDSA
+471 QTALDTA
-478 NVLAQALSNSLGDD
+478 TVLKQVFADSLGED
-492 FVQLN
+492 FVTLN
-497 IKTYVSSARKEIY
+497 IGTYVSSVRKEVY
-510 EPKLQSINISGW
+510 EPQLQSIAITGW
-522 GADYGDPQ
+522 IPDYGDPQ
-530 NYLSQQRYG
+530 NYMSQETYG
-539 YDNAYYCTTYN
+539 NDNAYYTVLVSN
-550 YVNDLTEETPAN
+550 VNDLEDNEQN
-562 KDLLAT
+562 KAVLGL
-568 YKEFAKMVD
+568 YKEFTALV
-577 EADAITDNMD
+577 EAADVISEKDA
-587 ERYKAFAKAE
+587 RYAAYAKAE
-597 AYFLQHALTIPCNY
+597 AFLLDHAMNIPVY
-611 GIGWCLTKIDNDSK
+611 HDIGWVLTKINPYSK
-625 VQAQYGIQNEKMKN
+625 MNAVYGIQNWKIKN
-639 WETNTEGY
+639 WETNSDGYSTELLA
-647 TSEEKGV
+647 ED
-654 AKQIAEFAAT
+654 IAAH
-664 KE
+664 KSK

>member
-28 MSSSSKEAATLST
+28 MSSASKEVTTQST
-41 TGTQQDSKEIHDLV
+41 TSTQQDSKEIHDLV

-69 LNSQTQADV
+69 LNSQTRADV

-256 CYTMT
+256 CYLMT
-261 SYIQGNEKILTKNPL
+261 SYVQGNEKLFVPNPA
-276 YWDTD
+276 YWDSD
-281 CTRFET
+281 CKRFDSIT
-287 VTIKMVESSDVAYQ
+287 VKMVESNDVAYQ
-301 LYQSGEIDEVG
+301 LYQSGETDYVE
-312 LTESNIK
+312 LSESNVK
-319 TISGDESNPYH
+319 TISSDENNPYH
-330 DKMIEWPNDFRSY
+330 DKMVEWKKTFSSI
-343 QFHFNYDKRKE
+343 QMKFNYDKRNE
-354 DGTPD
+354 DGSD
-359 TNWNNAIA
+359 DNNWNRAVA
-367 NEAFRLAWYYG
+367 NENFRKAWYYG
-378 LDLTPSFSRTNAINP
+378 LDFTDYFSRYNAINP
-393 LSCENNFYSMPGL
+393 MSCENNTYTMNGL
-406 LYTSDGTDY
+406 CYTSDGTDY
-415 TELVRQELGLPQE
+415 TELVKKELGLAEE
-428 NGETPVRLDADKAAQ
+428 NGETPARLDCTKAEE
-443 YKKQAMEE
+443 YKQKAIEE
-451 LSAIGVTFPVGID
+451 LTAQGVTFPVEVD

-471 QAALDSA
+471 QTALDTA
-478 NVLAQALSNSLGDD
+478 TVLKQVFADSLGED
-492 FVQLN
+492 FVTLN
-497 IKTYVSSARKEIY
+497 IGTYVSSVRKEVY
-510 EPKLQSINISGW
+510 EPQLQSIAITGW
-522 GADYGDPQ
+522 IPDYGDPQ
-530 NYLSQQRYG
+530 NYMSQETYG
-539 YDNAYYCTTYN
+539 NDNAYYTVLVSN
-550 YVNDLTEETPAN
+550 ANDLEDNEQN
-562 KDLLAT
+562 KAVLGL
-568 YKEFAKMVD
+568 YKEFTALV
-577 EADAITDNMD
+577 EAADAISEKDA
-587 ERYKAFAKAE
+587 RYAAYAKAE
-597 AYFLQHALTIPCNY
+597 AFLLDHAMNIPVY
-611 GIGWCLTKIDNDSK
+611 HDIGWVLTKINPYSK
-625 VQAQYGIQNEKMKN
+625 MNAVYGIQNWKIKN
-639 WETNTEGY
+639 WETNSDGYSTELLA
-647 TSEEKGV
+647 ED
-654 AKQIAEFAAT
+654 IAAH
-664 KE
+664 KSK

>member
-28 MSSSSKEAATLST
+28 MSSASKEVTTQST
-41 TGTQQDSKEIHDLV
+41 TSTQQDSKEIHDLV

-69 LNSQTQADV
+69 LNSQTRADI
-78 QYLTNMLDGL
+78 QYLTNMLDGM

-99 GIATDWVTEDGG
+99 GIATDWTTEDGG

-256 CYTMT
+256 CYLMT
-261 SYIQGNEKILTKNPL
+261 SYVQGNEKLFVPNPA
-276 YWDTD
+276 YWDSD
-281 CTRFET
+281 CKRFDSIT
-287 VTIKMVESSDVAYQ
+287 VKMVESNDVAYQ
-301 LYQSGEIDEVG
+301 LYQSGETDYVE
-312 LTESNIK
+312 LSESNVK
-319 TISGDESNPYH
+319 TISSDENNPYH
-330 DKMIEWPNDFRSY
+330 DKMVEWKKTFSSI
-343 QFHFNYDKRKE
+343 QMKFNYDKRNE
-354 DGTPD
+354 DGSD
-359 TNWNNAIA
+359 DNNWNRAVA
-367 NEAFRLAWYYG
+367 NENFRKAWYYG
-378 LDLTPSFSRTNAINP
+378 LDFTDYFSRYNAINP
-393 LSCENNFYSMPGL
+393 MSCENNTYTMNGL
-406 LYTSDGTDY
+406 CYTSDGTDY
-415 TELVRQELGLPQE
+415 TELVKKELGLAEE
-428 NGETPVRLDADKAAQ
+428 NGETLARLDCTKAEE
-443 YKKQAMEE
+443 YKQKAIEE
-451 LSAIGVTFPVGID
+451 LTAQGVTFPVEVD

-471 QAALDSA
+471 QTALDTA
-478 NVLAQALSNSLGDD
+478 TVLKQVFADSLGED
-492 FVQLN
+492 FVTLN
-497 IKTYVSSARKEIY
+497 IGTYVSSVRKEVY
-510 EPKLQSINISGW
+510 EPQLQSIAITGW
-522 GADYGDPQ
+522 IPDYGDPQ
-530 NYLSQQRYG
+530 NYMSQETYG
-539 YDNAYYCTTYN
+539 NDNAYYTVLVSN
-550 YVNDLTEETPAN
+550 ANDLEDNEQN
-562 KDLLAT
+562 KAVLGL
-568 YKEFAKMVD
+568 YKEFTALV
-577 EADAITDNMD
+577 EAADAISEKDA
-587 ERYKAFAKAE
+587 RYAAYAKAE
-597 AYFLQHALTIPCNY
+597 AFLLDHAMNIPVY
-611 GIGWCLTKIDNDSK
+611 HDIGWVLTKINPYSK
-625 VQAQYGIQNEKMKN
+625 MNAVYGIQNWKIKN
-639 WETNTEGY
+639 WETNSDGYSTELLA
-647 TSEEKGV
+647 ED
-654 AKQIAEFAAT
+654 IAAH
-664 KE
+664 KSK

>member
-28 MSSSSKEAATLST
+28 MSSASKEVTTQST
-41 TGTQQDSKEIHDLV
+41 TSTQQDSKEIHDLV

-69 LNSQTQADV
+69 LNSQTRADV

-256 CYTMT
+256 CYLMT
-261 SYIQGNEKILTKNPL
+261 SYVQGNEKLFVPNPA
-276 YWDTD
+276 YWDSD
-281 CTRFET
+281 CKRFDSIT
-287 VTIKMVESSDVAYQ
+287 VKMVESNDVAYQ
-301 LYQSGEIDEVG
+301 LYQSGETDYVE
-312 LTESNIK
+312 LSESNVK
-319 TISGDESNPYH
+319 TISSDENNPYH
-330 DKMIEWPNDFRSY
+330 DKMVEWKKTFSSI
-343 QFHFNYDKRKE
+343 QMKFNYDKRNE
-354 DGTPD
+354 DGSD
-359 TNWNNAIA
+359 DNNWNRAVA
-367 NEAFRLAWYYG
+367 NENFRKAWYYG
-378 LDLTPSFSRTNAINP
+378 LDFTDYFSRYNAINP
-393 LSCENNFYSMPGL
+393 MSCENNTYTMNGL
-406 LYTSDGTDY
+406 CYTSDGTDY
-415 TELVRQELGLPQE
+415 TELVKKELGLAEE
-428 NGETPVRLDADKAAQ
+428 NGETPARLDCTKAEE
-443 YKKQAMEE
+443 YKQKAIEE
-451 LSAIGVTFPVGID
+451 LTAQGVTFPVEVD

-471 QAALDSA
+471 QTALDTA
-478 NVLAQALSNSLGDD
+478 TVLKQVFADSLGED
-492 FVQLN
+492 FVTLN
-497 IKTYVSSARKEIY
+497 IGTYVSSVRKEVY
-510 EPKLQSINISGW
+510 EPQLQSIAITGW
-522 GADYGDPQ
+522 IPDYGDPQ
-530 NYLSQQRYG
+530 NYMSQETYG
-539 YDNAYYCTTYN
+539 NDNAYYTVLVSN
-550 YVNDLTEETPAN
+550 VNDLEDNEQN
-562 KDLLAT
+562 KAVLGL
-568 YKEFAKMVD
+568 YKEFTALV
-577 EADAITDNMD
+577 EAADVISEKDA
-587 ERYKAFAKAE
+587 RYAAYAKAE
-597 AYFLQHALTIPCNY
+597 AFLLDHAMNIPVY
-611 GIGWCLTKIDNDSK
+611 HDIGWVLTKINPYSK
-625 VQAQYGIQNEKMKN
+625 MNAVYGIQNWKIKN
-639 WETNTEGY
+639 WETNSDGYSTELLA
-647 TSEEKGV
+647 ED
-654 AKQIAEFAAT
+654 IAAH
-664 KE
+664 KSK

>member
-28 MSSSSKEAATLST
+28 MSSASKEVTTQST
-41 TGTQQDSKEIHDLV
+41 TSTQQDSKEIHDLV

-69 LNSQTQADV
+69 LNSQTRADI
-78 QYLTNMLDGL
+78 QYLTNMLDGM

-99 GIATDWVTEDGG
+99 GIATDWTTEDGG

-256 CYTMT
+256 CYLMT
-261 SYIQGNEKILTKNPL
+261 SYVQGNEKLFVPNPA
-276 YWDTD
+276 YWDSD
-281 CTRFET
+281 CKRFDSIT
-287 VTIKMVESSDVAYQ
+287 VKMVESNDVAYQ
-301 LYQSGEIDEVG
+301 LYQSGETDYVE
-312 LTESNIK
+312 LSESNVK
-319 TISGDESNPYH
+319 TISSDENNPYH
-330 DKMIEWPNDFRSY
+330 DKMVEWKKTFSSI
-343 QFHFNYDKRKE
+343 QMKFNYDKRNE
-354 DGTPD
+354 DGSD
-359 TNWNNAIA
+359 DNNWNRAVA
-367 NEAFRLAWYYG
+367 NENFRKAWYYG
-378 LDLTPSFSRTNAINP
+378 LDFTDYFSRYNAINP
-393 LSCENNFYSMPGL
+393 MSCENNTYTMNGL
-406 LYTSDGTDY
+406 CYTSDGTDY
-415 TELVRQELGLPQE
+415 TELVKKELGLAEE
-428 NGETPVRLDADKAAQ
+428 NGETPARLDCTKAEE
-443 YKKQAMEE
+443 YKQKAIEE
-451 LSAIGVTFPVGID
+451 LTAQGVTFPVEVD

-471 QAALDSA
+471 QTALDTA
-478 NVLAQALSNSLGDD
+478 TVLKQVFADSLGED
-492 FVQLN
+492 FVTLN
-497 IKTYVSSARKEIY
+497 IGTYVSSVRKEVY
-510 EPKLQSINISGW
+510 EPQLQSIAITGW
-522 GADYGDPQ
+522 IPDYGDPQ
-530 NYLSQQRYG
+530 NYMSQETYG
-539 YDNAYYCTTYN
+539 NDNAYYTVLVSN
-550 YVNDLTEETPAN
+550 ANDLEDNEQN
-562 KDLLAT
+562 KAVLGL
-568 YKEFAKMVD
+568 YKEFTALV
-577 EADAITDNMD
+577 EAADAISEKDA
-587 ERYKAFAKAE
+587 RYAAYAKAE
-597 AYFLQHALTIPCNY
+597 AFLLDHAMNIPVYHDIC
-611 GIGWCLTKIDNDSK
+611 WVLTKINPYSK
-625 VQAQYGIQNEKMKN
+625 MNAVYGIQNWKIKN
-639 WETNTEGY
+639 W
-647 TSEEKGV
+647 
-654 AKQIAEFAAT
+654 
-664 KE
+664 

>member
-28 MSSSSKEAATLST
+28 MSSASKEAATQST
-41 TGTQQDSKEIHDLV
+41 TSTQQDSKEIHDLV

-256 CYTMT
+256 CYLMT
-261 SYIQGNEKILTKNPL
+261 SYVQGNEKLFVPNPA
-276 YWDTD
+276 YWDSD
-281 CTRFET
+281 CKRFDSIT
-287 VTIKMVESSDVAYQ
+287 VKMVESNDVAYQ
-301 LYQSGEIDEVG
+301 LYQSGETDYVE
-312 LTESNIK
+312 LSESNVK
-319 TISGDESNPYH
+319 TISSDENNPYH
-330 DKMIEWPNDFRSY
+330 DKMVEWKKTFSSI
-343 QFHFNYDKRKE
+343 QMKFNYDKRNE
-354 DGTPD
+354 DGSD
-359 TNWNNAIA
+359 DNNWNRAVA
-367 NEAFRLAWYYG
+367 NENFRKAWYYG
-378 LDLTPSFSRTNAINP
+378 LDFTDYFSRYNAINP
-393 LSCENNFYSMPGL
+393 MSCENNTYTMNGL
-406 LYTSDGTDY
+406 CYTSDGTDY
-415 TELVRQELGLPQE
+415 TELVKKELGLAEE
-428 NGETPVRLDADKAAQ
+428 NGETPARLDCTKAEE
-443 YKKQAMEE
+443 YKQKAIEE
-451 LSAIGVTFPVGID
+451 LTAQGVTFPVEVD

-471 QAALDSA
+471 QTALDTA
-478 NVLAQALSNSLGDD
+478 TVLKQVFADSLGED
-492 FVQLN
+492 FVTLN
-497 IKTYVSSARKEIY
+497 IGTYVSSVRKEVY
-510 EPKLQSINISGW
+510 EPQLQSIAITGW
-522 GADYGDPQ
+522 IPDYGDPQ
-530 NYLSQQRYG
+530 NYMSQETYG
-539 YDNAYYCTTYN
+539 NDNAYYTVLVSN
-550 YVNDLTEETPAN
+550 VNDLEDNEQN
-562 KDLLAT
+562 KAVLGL
-568 YKEFAKMVD
+568 YKEFTALV
-577 EADAITDNMD
+577 EAADVISEKDA
-587 ERYKAFAKAE
+587 RYAAYAKAE
-597 AYFLQHALTIPCNY
+597 AFLLDHAMNIPVY
-611 GIGWCLTKIDNDSK
+611 HDIGWVLTKINPYSK
-625 VQAQYGIQNEKMKN
+625 MNAVYGIQNWKIKN
-639 WETNTEGY
+639 WETNSDGYSTELLA
-647 TSEEKGV
+647 ED
-654 AKQIAEFAAT
+654 IAAH
-664 KE
+664 KSK